1 MQSPHKKASQSGF
14 TLIEVILA
22 IAILGVMFTLN
33 YQILRGI
40 VTAKELVE
48 DRRDAMYIANSLIT
62 RLSRELQLAVA
73 IPRRHRLFNC
83 PESPIGAQQQEL
95 PPPDAQS
102 EGEGSS
108 QFFLGASK
116 ENGSSVQF
124 MAKGAGQQTADASGQ
139 TGVVMLKYSVVQD
152 PERRAERN
160 APLMLIR
167 SETPSSGQLLKD
179 CAHEMR
185 FPITANLISFNM
197 RFFDSKMKTWIEE
210 WDVQRSSRLPN
221 IIEFT
226 VSLITPK
233 GNRVT
238 HTSAVRVTSA
248 DG

>member
-1 MQSPHKKASQSGF
+1 MQQKPRKNEQLGF

-22 IAILGVMFTLN
+22 IAILAVMFTLN
-33 YQILRGI
+33 YKILRGI
-40 VTAKELVE
+40 VTAKQLVE

-83 PESPIGAQQQEL
+83 PEGPVGAQQLQ
-95 PPPDAQS
+95 PPAPDAQ
-102 EGEGSS
+102 GEGDAAS
-108 QFFLGASK
+108 QFFLGSSK
-116 ENGSSVQF
+116 ENGASVQF

-139 TGVVMLKYSVVQD
+139 TGVVMLKYTVAQD
-152 PERRAERN
+152 PERRSERN

-167 SETPSSGQLLKD
+167 SETPSSGQLLRD
-179 CAHEMR
+179 CANEMH
-185 FPITANLISFNM
+185 FPITANLISFNL
-197 RFFDSKMKTWIEE
+197 RFFDAKMNSWSDE
-210 WDVQRSSRLPN
+210 WDASRSSRLPN

-248 DG
+248 EG